1 MKRVKSFALIAL
13 FMLAI
18 SGINF
23 DAKADNPKICWFGH
37 EGEEGTW
44 TEGACIESSSTECA
58 LCIDISFE

>member
-1 MKRVKSFALIAL
+1 
-13 FMLAI
+13 MLAI

-23 DAKADNPKICWFGH
+23 DAKADYPKICWFGH